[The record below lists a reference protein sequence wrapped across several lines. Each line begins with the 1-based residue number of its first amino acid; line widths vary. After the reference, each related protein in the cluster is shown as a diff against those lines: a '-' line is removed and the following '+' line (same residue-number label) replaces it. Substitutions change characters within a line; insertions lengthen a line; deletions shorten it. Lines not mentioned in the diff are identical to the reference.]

1 MVTTSDV
8 VYHPDNHNVALC
20 QWGADA
26 DWIFEWNLAEEGIV
40 GMFFSDA
47 GLINMPDLSRAFPTL
62 RATTDF

>member
-1 MVTTSDV
+1 M
-8 VYHPDNHNVALC
+8 
-20 QWGADA
+20 GADA